1 MRPTSLKSFLSC
13 TMLCLSANL
22 AGCADIPAPEP
33 QLAPD
38 HYYSVPPSAAVG
50 PPGSIVDIQAM
61 EGAPAGARAYRTV
74 YRSRDAQG
82 RPVVVSGM
90 IMVPKMP
97 APGRPVIAW
106 AHPTTGVVPRCA
118 PSLSPLRY
126 AFIPGLKDMLD
137 RGFIVAAT
145 DYQGLGTE
153 GPHPFLVGESEAHS
167 VIDAV
172 RAARSVPGG
181 AGSRFAV
188 WGHSQGGHAALFAG
202 VIARSYAP
210 ELELTGIATA
220 APATDLTTLFREDAN
235 TTGGMNITALALW
248 SWSQVYGQPLASVV
262 RPEAMASVETV
273 AGECIGSLRTART
286 RSKADKQLANGFLKV
301 SDLPST
307 PPWKAYVEVNSV
319 RPVAANIPLFIA
331 QGTADTLVD
340 PNVTRSYAKALCR
353 NGNRVELDMLPGV
366 RHGFAA
372 FKSSRQAIAWLAD
385 RFAGTPA
392 PDECLELQSGPA
404 S

>member
-1 MRPTSLKSFLSC
+1 
-13 TMLCLSANL
+13 
-22 AGCADIPAPEP
+22 
-33 QLAPD
+33 
-38 HYYSVPPSAAVG
+38 
-50 PPGSIVDIQAM
+50 
-61 EGAPAGARAYRTV
+61 
-74 YRSRDAQG
+74 
-82 RPVVVSGM
+82 
-90 IMVPKMP
+90 
-97 APGRPVIAW
+97 
-106 AHPTTGVVPRCA
+106 
-118 PSLSPLRY
+118 
-126 AFIPGLKDMLD
+126 LKDMLD

-262 RPEAMASVETV
+262 RPEAMTSVETV

-286 RSKADKQLANGFLKV
+286 RSKADKQLASGFLKV
-301 SDLPST
+301 SYLPST

-319 RPVAANIPLFIA
+319 RPVAANIAVFIA

-392 PDECLELQSGPA
+392 PDECLALQSGPA